1 MPAAR
6 RYKYTCISRERE
18 RERVSRSK
26 FIVWKKSK
34 FCTTKKQ
41 TKKHILQKTKTR
53 TQIFWNFPNPTNCWV
68 EAQANKCISCPNG
81 GLFLFWKKKTPP
93 FLNIFSQMICFL
105 VVSYFTVYYYKN
117 QPHFNQMLDSLYV
130 HFTWSFS
137 FIEKHHVVIWSVE
150 AIRASKEPIALRL
163 LTSIQHDTSWGVFC
177 QKLRKL
183 LDNHDL

>member
-18 RERVSRSK
+18 REYLDPNSSFGRRANSVQQ
-26 FIVWKKSK
+26 KSK
-34 FCTTKKQ
+34 PKNIFSKRPRHEPKFFGTSQ
-41 TKKHILQKTKTR
+41 TQQTVGLKPR
-53 TQIFWNFPNPTNCWV
+53 PTSALV
-68 EAQANKCISCPNG
+68 AQMEAY
-81 GLFLFWKKKTPP
+81 FYFEKKTPP

-105 VVSYFTVYYYKN
+105 VVSYFTVYCYKN